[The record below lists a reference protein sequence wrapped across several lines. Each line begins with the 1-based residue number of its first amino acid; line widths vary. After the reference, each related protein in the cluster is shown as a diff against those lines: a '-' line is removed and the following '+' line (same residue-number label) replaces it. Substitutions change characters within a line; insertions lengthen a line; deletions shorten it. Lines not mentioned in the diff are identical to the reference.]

1 MDIDAYLNRIGY
13 HGPRDPTARTLRELH
28 MAHML
33 TVPFENLSIHL
44 GQPIII
50 DEDALFHKIVERRR
64 GGFCYELNGLF
75 AALLRALG
83 FDVTLLSAGVARQS
97 GGFGPEFD
105 HMALLVLAPGDG
117 GWGMG
122 DGGQGTTT
130 PLPPPAGGGTEGGR
144 SQESDVGS
152 RQPQNSKLKTQNS
165 KLPTRGWLA
174 DVGFGDSFRQPLRLD
189 EPGAQ
194 QQDGR
199 AYQFAREGERW
210 TLLAYE
216 NGTNWSPQYQFSLQ
230 PRRLD
235 DYAAMCH
242 YHQTSPA
249 SSFTQRR
256 LCSLATPQGRIT
268 LSDMRLIFT
277 ADGVKQ
283 EQLLADQQEY
293 AAALREHFGINLDV

>member
-28 MAHML
+28 TAHML

-83 FDVTLLSAGVARQS
+83 FDVTLLSAGVAHQG

-105 HMALLVLAPGDG
+105 HMALLVYAPGDRG
-117 GWGMG
+117 LGTGDWGLG
-122 DGGQGTTT
+122 SGSQS
-130 PLPPPAGGGTEGGR
+130 PIANPQSPIPAPG
-144 SQESDVGS
+144 
-152 RQPQNSKLKTQNS
+152 
-165 KLPTRGWLA
+165 GWLA

-199 AYQFAREGERW
+199 AYQLAREGERW
-210 TLLAYE
+210 TLLAHE
-216 NGTNWSPQYQFSLQ
+216 DGTNWSPQYQFSLQ

-235 DYAAMCH
+235 DYVAMCH

-277 ADGVKQ
+277 SDGVKQ
-283 EQLLADQQEY
+283 ERLLADQQEY
-293 AAALREHFGINLDV
+293 AAALREHFGINLDA